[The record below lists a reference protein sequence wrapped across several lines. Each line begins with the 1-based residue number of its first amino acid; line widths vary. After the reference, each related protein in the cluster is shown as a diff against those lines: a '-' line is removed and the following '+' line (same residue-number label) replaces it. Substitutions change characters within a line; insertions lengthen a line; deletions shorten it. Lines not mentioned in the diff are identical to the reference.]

1 MSEWYKLNPDKT
13 ISPITIDELVNQ
25 RIYDSDNKV
34 AYTNITKDIYV
45 STVFLVLDHSFGEG
59 PPLVFETMIFGG
71 ELDQYQERYSTYQ
84 QAEAGHLKAC
94 REARKALP
102 LGTPQTYEPLL

>member
-1 MSEWYKLNPDKT
+1 MPKWYKLNPDKT
-13 ISPITIDELVNQ
+13 ISPI
-25 RIYDSDNKV
+25 
-34 AYTNITKDIYV
+34 KDINELANVYDNPNRIVAQTVISKGIHV
-45 STVFLVLDHSFGEG
+45 STVFLGLDHSFGEG

-102 LGTPQTYEPLL
+102 LGTPQTYEPLI